1 MPVNEP
7 AAPRRKVIV
16 SMFRYPIADHEAM
29 NNIFPATLRELARTA
44 DVHHFSYR
52 SEKPHPLHR
61 EPGIHFHEFPIGVRR
76 GHNADKWL
84 KTLLWFPLSLAVAW
98 RARRLRAEYVYIEES
113 ITFLPLLVRF
123 VSGRPLVMSAADVFW
138 DVYLGHGFLSRLARK
153 FLLALDGFT
162 WRRLRGAITRTE
174 AMKRFMVS
182 RGVSAERILV
192 VPEACETE
200 FFHPMDRAAARRE
213 WGLSDDDLVI
223 VHHGVLHPNK
233 NLDHAFEYL
242 QPVFPKHPR
251 LRLWIAGDGPL
262 RSYLERRAAELGIS
276 DRVRFLG
283 WLPDVKSLNT
293 LLNAAD
299 ISLVMRQGGF
309 SDHFQITANL
319 LHSLACGCA
328 ILSVR
333 LDGIA
338 ENAEEG
344 VSALLFDPESGGE
357 FSRQLER
364 LLAEP
369 ALRETL
375 RKGAAQAARDRLNPR
390 HITELWVE
398 ALLHFAG
405 EKEPA
410 A

>member
-7 AAPRRKVIV
+7 ARKKVV

-29 NNIFPATLRELARTA
+29 NNIFPATLRELARTV

-52 SEKPHPLHR
+52 SETPHPLHG

-76 GHNADKWL
+76 GHNLDKWI
-84 KTLLWFPLSLAVAW
+84 KTLLWFPLAVRVAW
-98 RARRLRAEYVYIEES
+98 WARRNRAACVYIEES
-113 ITFLPLLVRF
+113 ITFLPLIVRA
-123 VSGRPLVMSAADVFW
+123 VSGRPIVISGADIFW
-138 DVYLGHGFLSRLARK
+138 DVYLGHGFFSRLARK
-153 FLLALDGFT
+153 ALLALDRFT
-162 WRRLRGAITRTE
+162 WRRLHGVITRTE
-174 AMKRFMVS
+174 AMKRFMAQQ
-182 RGVSAERILV
+182 GVAPERVLV
-192 VPEACETE
+192 VPEACEPE

-213 WGLSDDDLVI
+213 WGLEDGDLVI

-242 QPVFPKHPR
+242 KPVFPKHPR

-262 RSYLERRAAELGIS
+262 RKYLEQRAAELGIA

-283 WLPDVKSLNT
+283 WLPDVKALNT

-299 ISLVMRQGGF
+299 ISLVMRHGGF

-328 ILSVR
+328 ILAVR

-338 ENAEEG
+338 EHAQEG
-344 VSALLFDPESGGE
+344 VSGLLFAPDSGEE
-357 FSRQLER
+357 FSRQVER
-364 LLAEP
+364 LIEDS
-369 ALRETL
+369 ALRGRL
-375 RKGAAQAARDRLNPR
+375 REGAARVGRERLDPR
-390 HITELWVE
+390 HITDLWVR

-405 EKEPA
+405 EKEA